1 MVHRITSIAFA
12 IASILVSNAVANLEI
27 KSLRTS
33 KEAKEP
39 ENVDG
44 WFKVEK
50 EVEKGAKCKAHADK
64 TNGAGRDCEGGVK
77 QVMSFGIGANEL
89 AEDVSDK
96 IRDLHSEMILPDE
109 KETLVPDD
117 VLSEWMSLDEIDEID
132 EIFGDEDCSDEGCK
146 KVMKFG
152 GYVKAFWGCNVTFS
166 KDGLKMSKEFT
177 CGFKSFEGM
186 GKKEAAYYNEVQ
198 KKHGL

>member
-27 KSLRTS
+27 KSLRVS

-44 WFKVEK
+44 WLKVEK

-64 TNGAGRDCEGGVK
+64 TKGAGRGCEGGVK
-77 QVMSFGIGANEL
+77 QVMRFGIGAKEL
-89 AEDVSDK
+89 AEDDSDK
-96 IRDLHSEMILPDE
+96 VRDLHSEMILPAE
-109 KETLVPDD
+109 KDILVPDD
-117 VLSEWMSLDEIDEID
+117 VLSEWMSLDEIDD
-132 EIFGDEDCSDEGCK
+132 IFGDEDCSDEGCK
-146 KVMKFG
+146 KVMEFG

-166 KDGLKMSKEFT
+166 KDGLKMSKDFT

-198 KKHGL
+198 EKYGL

>member
-27 KSLRTS
+27 KGLRVS
-33 KEAKEP
+33 KEAKES

-64 TNGAGRDCEGGVK
+64 TKGAGRGCEGGVK
-77 QVMSFGIGANEL
+77 QVMSFGIGAKEL

-96 IRDLHSEMILPDE
+96 VRDLHSEMILPDE
-109 KETLVPDD
+109 KDILVPDD
-117 VLSEWMSLDEIDEID
+117 VLSEWMSLDEIDD
-132 EIFGDEDCSDEGCK
+132 IFGDEDCSDEGCK
-146 KVMKFG
+146 KVMEFG

-166 KDGLKMSKEFT
+166 KDGLKMSKDFT

-198 KKHGL
+198 EKYGL